1 MRFVRGK
8 EVVEIPK
15 YSDEAYSCCVGT
27 RLMGCNNSH
36 KAIRNGEL
44 FEVTDISLTTITLRN
59 ERGEISLTPQQ
70 LAKHCRL
77 CWAVTYPSIQGRT
90 LDGTVSV
97 WDLDSKHF
105 TARHLYVGVSRA
117 THGSKVRVH

>member
-1 MRFVRGK
+1 MRF
-8 EVVEIPK
+8 PK
-15 YSDEAYSCCVGT
+15 YSDEGYSCCVGT
-27 RLMGCNNSH
+27 RLMGCNNSFRS
-36 KAIRNGEL
+36 KSQEIKNGEL
-44 FEVTDISLTTITLRN
+44 FEVTGINLTHITLRN